1 MTGKD
6 LTRRLS
12 FAALKHRIA
21 TGFAGEQMSLTV
33 LAVVVGALGG
43 YGSLAFREL
52 VDGFQFFV
60 YGSGSERVLA
70 MAQNL
75 AWWHLL
81 LAPAA
86 GGLVVGLMIRYLL
99 PGDRPQGVP
108 DVMVACHLRNGRIPL
123 REGVFAALTSAAS
136 LGAGASVGREGPVV
150 HLGATLAS
158 AVARR
163 LRLRH
168 SATLTLF
175 GCGVASA
182 VAASFNAPIAGVF
195 FALEVVVGHYGLG
208 AFAPVV
214 IASVVGTVITRI
226 HIGDYPAFEITGTEI
241 AAFSEMPAFAILGVV
256 SAGVAIAF
264 ISGTMLVQRGF
275 ARVPVPQWVRPGI
288 GGLMVGGIALL
299 FPQVIGVGYET
310 TDLALKSAFS
320 LELVLALAV
329 AKAAASAISL
339 GSGFAGGVFSPAL
352 CIGALAGSAFG
363 AVAIAIAPGVGAMQ
377 STYALVGMGAVAG
390 AVLGAP
396 ISTMLIIFELT
407 ADYKLTIAVMIAVS
421 LSSLI
426 TRQLY
431 GHSFFSR
438 QLAQRGI
445 AIDAARESALL
456 RTVPV
461 AEVMVESFRSIQ
473 ADAPFERLT
482 EMFREAAQPE
492 IYVLDQ
498 EGAVL
503 GEVEFADVSGAIF
516 EPGHDTPALAADALR
531 RVKDVIAS
539 DETLESAI
547 RRLRQA
553 GVNRL
558 PVVVDRHTRTMT
570 GVVRLDDAVQ
580 AHNRLLIAARAEE
593 HGER

>member
-1 MTGKD
+1 MTGPS
-6 LTRRLS
+6 RRLS
-12 FAALKHRIA
+12 FATLRSKAAQAL
-21 TGFAGEQMSLTV
+21 AGEQMSLTV
-33 LAVVVGALGG
+33 LAVLIGALGG
-43 YGSLAFREL
+43 YGSLAFRKL
-52 VDGFQFFV
+52 IDGFQFFV
-60 YGSGSERVLA
+60 YGSGSEHVLA
-70 MAQNL
+70 MAGNL

-86 GGLVVGLMIRYLL
+86 GGLVVGLLIRYLL
-99 PGDRPQGVP
+99 PGGRPQGVP
-108 DVMVACHLRNGRIPL
+108 DVMIACHLRSGRIPL
-123 REGVFAALTSAAS
+123 KEGLSAALTSALA

-150 HLGATLAS
+150 HLGASLAS
-158 AVARR
+158 AVALK
-163 LRLRH
+163 LRLRS
-168 SATLTLF
+168 SATLTVF

-226 HIGDYPAFEITGTEI
+226 HIGDFPAFQITGTEI
-241 AAFSEMPAFAILGVV
+241 ASFSEIPAFAILGIV

-275 ARVPVPQWVRPGI
+275 GRIPVPQWVRPGI
-288 GGLMVGGIALL
+288 GGLLVGGIAIL

-310 TDLALKSAFS
+310 TDLALKNAFPV
-320 LELVLALAV
+320 ELALTLAA
-329 AKAAASAISL
+329 AKALASAISL

-352 CIGALAGSAFG
+352 CIGALVGSAFG
-363 AVAIAIAPGVGAMQ
+363 AVAAAVFPGVGAMQ
-377 STYALVGMGAVAG
+377 NAYALVGMGTVAG

-407 ADYKLTIAVMIAVS
+407 GDYKLTIAVMVAVS

-431 GHSFFSR
+431 GHSFFTR

-445 AIDAARESALL
+445 AIDAAREAALL
-456 RTVPV
+456 RSVPV
-461 AEVMVESFRSIQ
+461 TEVMVESFRSIQ
-473 ADAPFERLT
+473 AEAPFKQLT

-492 IYVLDQ
+492 VYVLDQ
-498 EGAVL
+498 EGVVI
-503 GEVEFADVSGAIF
+503 GEVEFSDVGPAIF
-516 EPGHDTPALAADALR
+516 RPDSDTRSRAVDASR
-531 RVKDVIAS
+531 RLKNVIAS

-547 RRLRQA
+547 QRLRQA
-553 GVNRL
+553 GVDRL
-558 PVVVDRHTRTMT
+558 PVVVDRRTRVMI
-570 GVVRLDDAVQ
+570 GVLRLQDAVQ
-580 AHNRLLIAARAEE
+580 THNRLLIAARAEE